1 MFLGLKN
8 NKKVKPAKAQ
18 KKENKVYLPGDYL
31 FWGEREVLT
40 NEDGVEFKFVEK
52 ECFLANSNEER
63 VVNGNSGDAFAM
75 RKLTGINEGELY
87 FPTLKGVDIF
97 VTVPTE
103 QGPVEYEI
111 IVDDFKLGKK
121 FAGAYTLGEIMQYA
135 NAQNNQRKNS
145 AKQTALAQQEKL
157 A

>member
-18 KKENKVYLPGDYL
+18 KKENKVYVPGDYL

-75 RKLTGINEGELY
+75 KKLTGIREGDLF
-87 FPTLKGVDIF
+87 FPILKGVDI
-97 VTVPTE
+97 VVAIPTE

-111 IVDDFKLGKK
+111 IVDDFKLGDKS
-121 FAGAYTLGEIMQYA
+121 AESYSLGEIMQYA